1 MPLFAPLVILKS
13 TSNSK
18 LLYFLSVTISPP
30 FLDSAPPDDKTFK
43 TPSSITQPL
52 DGKDVNLAPL
62 HPSVVFPSHK
72 KLQTLSLIPIV
83 VISLFYLAYLIK
95 WEPIIVGVFREL
107 LLLPSILAQLVISVY
122 FLFKIFKKESKINA
136 YILLNF
142 LFTFLLILSF
152 NI

>member
-1 MPLFAPLVILKS
+1 M
-13 TSNSK
+13 N
-18 LLYFLSVTISPP
+18 
-30 FLDSAPPDDKTFK
+30 
-43 TPSSITQPL
+43 
-52 DGKDVNLAPL
+52 
-62 HPSVVFPSHK
+62 HK

-83 VISLFYLAYLIK
+83 VISFFYLTYLLK

-107 LLLPSILAQLVISVY
+107 LLLPSILTQLVISGC

-142 LFTFLLILSF
+142 LFTSLLILSF

>member
-1 MPLFAPLVILKS
+1 M
-13 TSNSK
+13 N
-18 LLYFLSVTISPP
+18 
-30 FLDSAPPDDKTFK
+30 
-43 TPSSITQPL
+43 
-52 DGKDVNLAPL
+52 
-62 HPSVVFPSHK
+62 HK

-83 VISLFYLAYLIK
+83 VISLFYLTYLIK

-107 LLLPSILAQLVISVY
+107 LLLPSILSQLVISGY
-122 FLFKIFKKESKINA
+122 FLFKIFKKESNINA

>member
-1 MPLFAPLVILKS
+1 M
-13 TSNSK
+13 N
-18 LLYFLSVTISPP
+18 
-30 FLDSAPPDDKTFK
+30 
-43 TPSSITQPL
+43 
-52 DGKDVNLAPL
+52 
-62 HPSVVFPSHK
+62 HK
-72 KLQTLSLIPIV
+72 NLQTLSLIPIV
-83 VISLFYLAYLIK
+83 VISLFYLTYLIK

-107 LLLPSILAQLVISVY
+107 LLLPSILTQLVISGY

>member
-1 MPLFAPLVILKS
+1 M
-13 TSNSK
+13 N
-18 LLYFLSVTISPP
+18 
-30 FLDSAPPDDKTFK
+30 D
-43 TPSSITQPL
+43 
-52 DGKDVNLAPL
+52 
-62 HPSVVFPSHK
+62 K

-83 VISLFYLAYLIK
+83 VISLFYLTYLIK

-107 LLLPSILAQLVISVY
+107 LLLPSILTQLVISGY

>member
-1 MPLFAPLVILKS
+1 M
-13 TSNSK
+13 N
-18 LLYFLSVTISPP
+18 
-30 FLDSAPPDDKTFK
+30 
-43 TPSSITQPL
+43 
-52 DGKDVNLAPL
+52 
-62 HPSVVFPSHK
+62 HK

-83 VISLFYLAYLIK
+83 VITLFYLTYLIK

-107 LLLPSILAQLVISVY
+107 LLLPSILTQLVISGY
-122 FLFKIFKKESKINA
+122 FLFKIFKKESNINA

>member
-1 MPLFAPLVILKS
+1 M
-13 TSNSK
+13 N
-18 LLYFLSVTISPP
+18 
-30 FLDSAPPDDKTFK
+30 
-43 TPSSITQPL
+43 
-52 DGKDVNLAPL
+52 
-62 HPSVVFPSHK
+62 HK

-83 VISLFYLAYLIK
+83 VISLFYLTYLIK

-107 LLLPSILAQLVISVY
+107 LLLPSILSQLIISGY

-142 LFTFLLILSF
+142 LFTFLLVLSF